1 MKSCIV
7 GKFESFHRGHQKLIE
22 EAKKLAEI
30 VEIFSIWPPPNSDN
44 PLFTEREREY
54 LAKKFNVKLNNIEF
68 DEIKNL
74 TPEEFFAFL
83 KTCNCTYLVV
93 GIDWRFGKGR
103 SGNVETAKIL
113 GKKYDIKVIPIPPVE
128 ENGRKISTSW
138 IKELLKQGSIE
149 KANHL
154 LGFKFF
160 TMGITVK
167 GQGIGKTI
175 GFPTVNVKTEKKLLL
190 PFGVYEVEMTCNKE
204 TFKAIAN
211 FGTRPTFNG
220 EKPILEVHVIGK
232 KLEIKEHTPVK
243 VDFKRFLREERKFN
257 SVEELKKQIKLDVD
271 KILNE

>member
-30 VEIFSIWPPPNSDN
+30 VEIFSIWPPPNTEN
-44 PLFTEREREY
+44 PLFTEEERVY
-54 LAKKFNVKLNNIEF
+54 LAEKFHVKLINIKF
-68 DEIKNL
+68 DEIKDL
-74 TPEEFFAFL
+74 TPEEFFTFL

-103 SGNVETAKIL
+103 IGNVETAKIL
-113 GKKYDIKVIPIPPVE
+113 GKKYGIKVIHVPPIE
-128 ENGRKISTSW
+128 EDGRKISTSW
-138 IKELLKQGSIE
+138 IKELLSQGNIE

-154 LGFKFF
+154 LGFNFF
-160 TMGITVK
+160 TLGITVK

-175 GFPTVNVKTEKKLLL
+175 GFPTINVKTEKKLIL
-190 PFGVYEVEMTCNKE
+190 PFGVYEVELTYKKKR
-204 TFKAIAN
+204 FKAVAN

-220 EKPILEVHVIGK
+220 KKPVLEVHVIGK
-232 KLEIKEHTPVK
+232 FLKMKENTPVK
-243 VDFKRFLREERKFN
+243 VDFKRFLRKERRFN